1 MQDMRQLI
9 IMTIPSEI
17 AVLVERLNRELNE
30 IEQVATE
37 GLRLAN
43 LILESF
49 PNNFVIVQLFGFLN
63 SSLFF
68 VGISRQKIENNLEYL
83 SATDVLNE
91 DRIQEVGQDLAIEL
105 GRILE
110 TKIAVIQIKTRL
122 ENLQ

>member
-1 MQDMRQLI
+1 MS
-9 IMTIPSEI
+9 IPSEI
-17 AVLVERLNRELNE
+17 ADLVERLNQELNE

-43 LILESF
+43 LILKRF
-49 PNNFVIVQLFGFLN
+49 PNNFVLVQLLAFLN

-68 VGISRQKIENNLEYL
+68 INNSRRKIQNNLEYL
-83 SATDVLNE
+83 SATDILNE
-91 DRIQEVGQDLAIEL
+91 ERIQEVGQDFAIEL

-110 TKIAVIQIKTRL
+110 TKITVIQIKTRL